1 MTTKIRANE
10 QSFSTKREMFFT
22 GHEGEEGGCRL
33 QITIE
38 ARGITT
44 PEMTAQLEALATRTQ
59 RRAQK
64 IIERQ
69 EAPQQIFN

>member
-1 MTTKIRANE
+1 MKIRANE

-22 GHEGEEGGCRL
+22 GHAGEEGGCR
-33 QITIE
+33 ISINIE
-38 ARGITT
+38 VKGVTT

-59 RRAQK
+59 RRAQR

-69 EAPQQIFN
+69 EAPKQIFD

>member
-1 MTTKIRANE
+1 MKIRANE
-10 QSFSTKREMFFT
+10 LSFSTKREMLFA

-38 ARGITT
+38 ARGVTT

-59 RRAQK
+59 RRAHR

-69 EAPQQIFN
+69 KAPQQIFD